1 MYIYLC
7 NNALETELK
16 MISMYVA
23 QKLLAELLRFMENIK
38 GIKKKKARK
47 EKKRKG
53 KINLPQTEHSNFTL
67 VYKTH
72 GDFTLLSSP

>member
-38 GIKKKKARK
+38 GIKKKRARK
-47 EKKRKG
+47 EKKRK
-53 KINLPQTEHSNFTL
+53 N
-67 VYKTH
+67 
-72 GDFTLLSSP
+72 